1 MTINTRDQAN
11 AGALMP
17 YTFSKTTGTMEA
29 VGVWHSLMYA
39 AGGAGVAPSPGING
53 AALTSYGGQLPFTNP
68 GAGLETKLLKLQAI
82 AGQAG
87 TLILA
92 DRLWHNSG
100 IAVTTT
106 TAQSI
111 TFPQLEGRDRNG
123 AALGHDVMI
132 GIEVSTATTNA
143 GAVTNMTAS
152 YTDEAGDVGN
162 VATMPSF
169 PITAAVGT
177 FTPFNLATADLGVRS
192 VQNIT
197 LGTSL
202 VTGAVHLVAY
212 RILGMLGLQANIR
225 DALEW
230 VRGDVIKAH
239 NNTVPFLLWVPSAT
253 TTHNISGS
261 IQWAQG

>member
-1 MTINTRDQAN
+1 MITTRDQAN
-11 AGALMP
+11 AGALTP
-17 YTFSKTTGTMEA
+17 YTIQKTTGTMEA
-29 VGVWHSLMYA
+29 VGVWHSLLYA
-39 AGGAGVAPSPGING
+39 AGGGGVAPSPGING

-68 GAGLETKLLKLQAI
+68 GGALETKLLKLQAI

-100 IAVTTT
+100 ISSTTT

-111 TFPQLEGRDRNG
+111 TSPTFPARDRNG
-123 AALGHDVMI
+123 ATLGHDI
-132 GIEVSTATTNA
+132 WLGIEVSAATTNA
-143 GAVTNMTAS
+143 GAVTNMTAA
-152 YTDEAGDVGN
+152 YTDQDGAAST
-162 VATMPSF
+162 ATMTSF
-169 PITAAVGT
+169 PATAALGS
-177 FTPFNLATADLGVRS
+177 FLPFNLAAGDQGVRG
-192 VQNIT
+192 VTGLT

-230 VRGDVIKAH
+230 VRGDVIRAYD
-239 NNTVPFLLWVPSAT
+239 NTVPWLLWVPSAT
-253 TTHNISGS
+253 TTTNISAQA
-261 IQWAQG
+261 QWTQG